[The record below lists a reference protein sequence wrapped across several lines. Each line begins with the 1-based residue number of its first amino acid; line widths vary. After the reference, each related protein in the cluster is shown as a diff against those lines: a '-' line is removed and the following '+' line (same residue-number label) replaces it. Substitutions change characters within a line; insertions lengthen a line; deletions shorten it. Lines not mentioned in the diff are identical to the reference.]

1 MNTIGTPMQCPEL
14 DITPKPEGG
23 IELSKDMQQVLSTL
37 TAFWHNQRV
46 LLKASPTGVLF
57 TTSPQLEDI
66 LHATGVGA
74 NDTYQGKDVKCSEVM
89 VMGHPDNTGKIWAR
103 SKIVA
108 TVDNA
113 WPLAAND
120 VVGFS
125 ITNLNMLH
133 LLIVTASEKAIIAY
147 TL

>member
-1 MNTIGTPMQCPEL
+1 MKTIGTPMQCPEL

-23 IELSKDMQQVLSTL
+23 IQLSDNMQQTLALL

-46 LLKASPTGVLF
+46 VLKASPNGILF

-66 LHATGVGA
+66 LHVTGVGA
-74 NDTYQGKDVKCSEVM
+74 NDTYQGANIKVSEVM
-89 VMGHPDNTGKIWAR
+89 VMGHPDNTGKIWVR
-103 SKIVA
+103 SKKAA
-108 TVDNA
+108 TVDNS

-125 ITNLNMLH
+125 ITNLSMLH